1 MTQFLKDTILVTRRK
16 GDISMSDSS
25 ARHSKEVISEY
36 WDKRSESYAKSDS
49 IFKDEERAIWK
60 KCLIPAI
67 ADMSIRKA
75 LDVGIGPGF
84 LSFILHDMEIDV
96 MGLDMSRCMLNQAK
110 DTSCYQRLN
119 LDLCQGDAESLPF
132 QSSSFDLVV
141 SRNLLWTLPEPDK
154 ALIEWKRV
162 LKPGGKILA
171 FDGNHFDP
179 SAVKKMTRWISVQ
192 LSRLSHDRNPV
203 PFRKFYKP
211 IEKHLPLYAV
221 SGTDQYRAIF
231 KVAGLECVTVD
242 YLPEVNRFYREH
254 RNLLFQLAN
263 ADTVFLVKG
272 KKSNDI

>member
-1 MTQFLKDTILVTRRK
+1 MTQPLKDSILVTKQK
-16 GDISMSDSS
+16 GDNLWNNSS
-25 ARHSKEVISEY
+25 GRHSKEIIAEY
-36 WDKRSESYAKSDS
+36 WDKRSESYAQSDS
-49 IFKDEERAIWK
+49 ISKDEERGVWK
-60 KCLIPAI
+60 KCLITTI
-67 ADMSIRKA
+67 ADPSIRMA

-84 LSFILHDMEIDV
+84 LSFILHDMGIDV
-96 MGLDMSRCMLNQAK
+96 TGLDISRCMLNQAK
-110 DTSCYQRLN
+110 DAPCYQRFN

-141 SRNLLWTLPEPDK
+141 SRNLLWTLSEPVK

-179 SAVKKMTRWISVQ
+179 SAVKKMKRWISVQ

-221 SGTDQYRAIF
+221 SGTDQYIDIF
-231 KVAGLECVTVD
+231 KVAGLECVTLD
-242 YLPEVNRFYREH
+242 YLPEVNRFCRGH

-263 ADTVFLVKG
+263 ADTIFLVMG
-272 KKSNDI
+272 KKPNDI